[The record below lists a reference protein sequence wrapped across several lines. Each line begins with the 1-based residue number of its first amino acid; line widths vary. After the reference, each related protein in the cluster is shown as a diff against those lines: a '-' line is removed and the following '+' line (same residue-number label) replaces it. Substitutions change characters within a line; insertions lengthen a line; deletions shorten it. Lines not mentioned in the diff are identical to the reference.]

1 MYNSDE
7 NLKFQECWVH
17 REFVDGEE
25 LRTVQIIYEDS
36 KINRVVRLWGS
47 KRNKDGKVLAMTMD
61 FLNIETKELEC
72 EIDLM
77 KDKKF
82 EGRNHRNRAL
92 FN

>member
-1 MYNSDE
+1 MKIVRSIELFVYGV
-7 NLKFQECWVH
+7 L
-17 REFVDGEE
+17 RE
-25 LRTVQIIYEDS
+25 R
-36 KINRVVRLWGS
+36 
-47 KRNKDGKVLAMTMD
+47 DGKVLAMTMD
-61 FLNIETKELEC
+61 FLNIKTKELEC